1 MSTYGDSVTRYKL
14 GVVSDA
20 EYGDDPLC
28 PHCHDRNDMDQ
39 HEIIHTIE
47 TSKVLGDVMV
57 CADCKGPYLVLEEP
71 QFDEETIFFLDTKLL

>member
-1 MSTYGDSVTRYKL
+1 MARHVESITRYKL

-28 PHCHDRNDMDQ
+28 PHCQDRNDMDQ
-39 HEIIHTIE
+39 HPVIHVIQ
-47 TSKVLGDVMV
+47 TSKVLGDIMV
-57 CADCKGPYLVLEEP
+57 CAACNDPYLVLEEP